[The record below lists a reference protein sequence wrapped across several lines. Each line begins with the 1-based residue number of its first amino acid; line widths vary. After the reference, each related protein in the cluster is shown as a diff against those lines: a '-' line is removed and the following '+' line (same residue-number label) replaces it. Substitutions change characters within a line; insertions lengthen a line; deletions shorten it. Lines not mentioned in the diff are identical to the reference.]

1 MSQEPWNEE
10 VYQTAAAS
18 RKDRLSKGLASTKV
32 FTVLAIIFFIIVIII
47 GAIAFYLSVG
57 GSKTDST
64 KEFYN
69 PSNAAV
75 VAESS
80 SAPAEVATETETE
93 VTETE
98 ETEVIDTVETTET
111 STSVT
116 EATDGSTITVQAG
129 EGVGALAARG
139 GISIAELERLNPE
152 KMATGSWLAH
162 PGDTVRIR

>member
-10 VYQTAAAS
+10 VYQTESAS
-18 RKDRLSKGLASTKV
+18 RKERLSKGVASTKV
-32 FTVLAIIFFIIVIII
+32 FTILSIIFFLIVLII
-47 GAIAFYLSVG
+47 AITAVYLSVG

-69 PSNAAV
+69 PSSVAV

-80 SAPAEVATETETE
+80 SSAVETVESTQS
-93 VTETE
+93 E
-98 ETEVIDTVETTET
+98 EEIVEETTET
-111 STSVT
+111 TQSSSTLA

-162 PGDTVRIR
+162 PGDVVRIR

>member
-10 VYQTAAAS
+10 VYQTTADS
-18 RKDRLSKGLASTKV
+18 RKKRLSKSVASTRI

-69 PSNAAV
+69 PSNVAV
-75 VAESS
+75 VASS
-80 SAPAEVATETETE
+80 STVPSETTTETEAT
-93 VTETE
+93 
-98 ETEVIDTVETTET
+98 ETTET
-111 STSVT
+111 SSSLT
-116 EATDGSTITVQAG
+116 EAADGSTITVQAG

-162 PGDTVRIR
+162 PGDVVRIR

>member
-10 VYQTAAAS
+10 VYQTAES
-18 RKDRLSKGLASTKV
+18 RKDRLSKSVASTKV

-57 GSKTDST
+57 GSQTDST

-69 PSNAAV
+69 PSNAAI
-75 VAESS
+75 VAASS
-80 SAPAEVATETETE
+80 TVPSET

-98 ETEVIDTVETTET
+98 ATETAETETTETTET
-111 STSVT
+111 SSSLT
-116 EATDGSTITVQAG
+116 EAADGSTITVQAG

-162 PGDTVRIR
+162 PGDVVRIR

>member
-10 VYQTAAAS
+10 VYQTETVS
-18 RKDRLSKGLASTKV
+18 RKERLNKGVASTTV
-32 FTVLAIIFFIIVIII
+32 FTVLAIIFFVIVLII
-47 GAIAFYLSVG
+47 GITAIYLSVG

-69 PSNAAV
+69 PSSAAV

-80 SAPAEVATETETE
+80 TSVAETQESTSTDATETET
-93 VTETE
+93 
-98 ETEVIDTVETTET
+98 TET
-111 STSVT
+111 SSSLA
-116 EATDGSTITVQAG
+116 EATDGSTLTVQAG
-129 EGVGALAARG
+129 EGVGQLAARG

-162 PGDTVRIR
+162 PGDVVRIR

>member
-10 VYQTAAAS
+10 VYQTEAVS
-18 RKDRLSKGLASTKV
+18 RKDRFEKNIASTKV
-32 FTVLAIIFFIIVIII
+32 FTVLAIIFFLIVLII
-47 GAIAFYLSVG
+47 GITAVYLSVG

-69 PSNAAV
+69 PSSAAV
-75 VAESS
+75 VAESAAS
-80 SAPAEVATETETE
+80 TTEEATSTVEEIIEESTETAQSSS
-93 VTETE
+93 
-98 ETEVIDTVETTET
+98 TVA
-111 STSVT
+111 

-152 KMATGSWLAH
+152 KMTTGSWLAH
-162 PGDTVRIR
+162 PGDVVRIR

>member
-10 VYQTAAAS
+10 VYQTDTVS
-18 RKDRLSKGLASTKV
+18 RKDRFEKNIASTKV
-32 FTVLAIIFFIIVIII
+32 FTVLAIIFFLIVLII
-47 GAIAFYLSVG
+47 GITAIYLSVG

-69 PSNAAV
+69 PSSAAV
-75 VAESS
+75 VAESVASTAEEEAS
-80 SAPAEVATETETE
+80 STVEEIVEEYTETTQSSSI
-93 VTETE
+93 VA
-98 ETEVIDTVETTET
+98 
-111 STSVT
+111 

-152 KMATGSWLAH
+152 KMTTGSWLAH
-162 PGDTVRIR
+162 PGDVVRIR

>member
-10 VYQTAAAS
+10 VYQTESAS
-18 RKDRLSKGLASTKV
+18 RKERLSKGLASTRI
-32 FTVLAIIFFIIVIII
+32 FTILAIIFFIIVILI
-47 GAIAFYLSVG
+47 GVLAFYLSVG

-75 VAESS
+75 IAAS
-80 SAPAEVATETETE
+80 SAVASETATETEVAETVETE
-93 VTETE
+93 VT
-98 ETEVIDTVETTET
+98 DTAETTET
-111 STSVT
+111 SSSLT
-116 EATDGSTITVQAG
+116 EATDGSTLTVQAG
-129 EGVGALAARG
+129 EGVGQLAARG

-162 PGDTVRIR
+162 PGDIVRIR

>member
-10 VYQTAAAS
+10 VYQTESVS
-18 RKDRLSKGLASTKV
+18 RKERLQKGVASTKV
-32 FTVLAIIFFIIVIII
+32 FTVLAIIFFILVLAI
-47 GAIAFYLSVG
+47 GALAVYLSIG

-69 PSNAAV
+69 PSSAAV

-80 SAPAEVATETETE
+80 TALSESQEASSTEAVETEKTE
-93 VTETE
+93 P
-98 ETEVIDTVETTET
+98 
-111 STSVT
+111 SSSVA
-116 EATDGSTITVQAG
+116 EATDGSTLTVQAG

-162 PGDTVRIR
+162 PGDVVRIR